1 MTMDLLIDIG
11 NTRLK
16 WAMCDAGRLHDAARA
31 AHRADPA
38 GAVDSLFDGIG
49 APPARVCAAN
59 VAGERL
65 GALVTQAARDRWGL
79 TVQFAA
85 TRAQGDGVCNGYT
98 DYRQLGV
105 DRWLAIV
112 AAVDGRDDPV
122 CVVDAGTAVTIDMV
136 AANGEHRGGFIVPG
150 LELMRRALG
159 AETGDLRRLAGETPL
174 PADDR
179 APDCLLPGQPAPGN
193 PAPGKNTA
201 AAMAAGS
208 VTALCALID
217 RCVESLHEGDA
228 EPLLIMTGGDAGRLA
243 GHVGQ
248 AAHLRPQLVLEGLAR
263 YDFSEPA
270 E

>member
-1 MTMDLLIDIG
+1 M
-11 NTRLK
+11 R
-16 WAMCDAGRLHDAARA
+16 
-31 AHRADPA
+31 
-38 GAVDSLFDGIG
+38 
-49 APPARVCAAN
+49 AAN

-85 TRAQGDGVCNGYT
+85 TRAHGNGVRNGYT

-122 CVVDAGTAVTIDMV
+122 CVVDAGTAVTIDLV

-150 LELMRRALG
+150 LELMRRSLG
-159 AETGDLRRLAGETPL
+159 AETGDLRRLAGETSL

-179 APDCLLPGQPAPGN
+179 TLDCLLPGQPAPG
-193 PAPGKNTA
+193 KNTA
-201 AAMAAGS
+201 TAMAAGS
-208 VTALCALID
+208 VAALCALID

-248 AAHLRPQLVLEGLAR
+248 AAQLRPQLVLEGLAR

-270 E
+270 G